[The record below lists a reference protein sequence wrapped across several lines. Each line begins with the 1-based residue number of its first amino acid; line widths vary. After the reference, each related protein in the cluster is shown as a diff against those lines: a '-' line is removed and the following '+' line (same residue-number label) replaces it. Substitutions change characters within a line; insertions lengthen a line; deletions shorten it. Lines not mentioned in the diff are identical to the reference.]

1 MAAARSGSRLRA
13 VGGVLTDIVVLL
25 GVILAIPFVIL
36 LVGLPLVLTVRV
48 LLEVVQRLG

>member
-13 VGGVLTDIVVLL
+13 VGGALTDIVVLM
-25 GVILAIPFVIL
+25 GIILAIPFAIL
-36 LVGLPLVLTVRV
+36 LMGLPIVLAVRV